1 MQAQVYPTIHIK
13 YVMAII
19 NSNGFIA
26 DEPTSKV
33 GNPGVKE
40 QEEPAEKQQELD
52 NVVAQEAMP

>member
-40 QEEPAEKQQELD
+40 QEEPAEKQ
-52 NVVAQEAMP
+52 

>member
-1 MQAQVYPTIHIK
+1 
-13 YVMAII
+13 MAII

-40 QEEPAEKQQELD
+40 QEEPAEKQ
-52 NVVAQEAMP
+52 